1 MPTCNSTALS
11 EIFKSCDNN
20 SGGIVEFY
28 LIDQEDVTLV
38 EVDVTGHTVTGVT
51 TTVDFTTFEI
61 RRNTASAAGANPIDF
76 ANGSTFFTNT
86 ITLMFHR
93 REAAKSRAIQI
104 LGEGQRYLAA
114 IYKDA
119 NGLYWYVDYLQLQSN
134 DDTTG
139 TARADGSNYTT
150 VLFGESEHSAYQ
162 IDASLIPGLI

>member
-11 EIFKSCDNN
+11 EIFKSCNSN
-20 SGGIVEFY
+20 SGGILEFY
-28 LIDQEDVTLV
+28 LIDQEDVTSV
-38 EVDVTGHTVTGVT
+38 EVDVTGHTVTGMT

-76 ANGSTFFTNT
+76 TNGSTYFTNT
-86 ITLMFHR
+86 VTLAFHR

-104 LGEGQRYLAA
+104 LGEGQRYVAA
-114 IYKDA
+114 IYRDS
-119 NGLYWYVDYLQLQSN
+119 NNLYWYLDYLQLQSN

-162 IDASLIPGLI
+162 IDEAVVQSVI